1 MNRRQRRT
9 FSAAFKFET
18 VLEAMRGE
26 KSAAQ
31 ICRERDINE
40 NLLSRWQQEFLQH
53 GPELFERQG
62 SNGRGVQEHAEGRIA
77 ELERLVGRQ
86 AMEIE
91 VLKKAGSS
99 LRLAWSKSG
108 R

>member
-9 FSAAFKFET
+9 FSAAFKFKT
-18 VLEAMRGE
+18 VLEAVRGE

-53 GPELFERQG
+53 GPELFERHG
-62 SNGRGVQEHAEGRIA
+62 SNGRGEKSAEGRIA

-91 VLKKAGSS
+91 VLKKAGSWQVS
-99 LRLAWSKSG
+99 AWRKSG
-108 R
+108 

>member
-1 MNRRQRRT
+1 MNRRRRRT

-18 VLEAMRGE
+18 VMEAVRGE

-40 NLLSRWQQEFLQH
+40 NLLSRWQQEFLHH

-62 SNGRGVQEHAEGRIA
+62 SNGR
-77 ELERLVGRQ
+77 
-86 AMEIE
+86 
-91 VLKKAGSS
+91 
-99 LRLAWSKSG
+99 
-108 R
+108 